1 MGKISTLKLGFFEK
15 NIFLLYRDKKK
26 SFRVRG
32 YRGKELMSLY
42 ALMLQVVP
50 HYRSVLKPLV
60 N

>member
-26 SFRVRG
+26 SFWVRG

-50 HYRSVLKPLV
+50 RYRSVLKPLV